1 MLKICSS
8 FGFRP
13 NEEGGRGGPCPN
25 FFHTFKNA
33 VSSTD
38 SVFFTASVSLT
49 ALKSPRCY
57 LADVCSLRSAVD
69 KDNHAAFISKAV
81 GMMMYII
88 GLM

>member
-1 MLKICSS
+1 MLKICCS

-13 NEEGGRGGPCPN
+13 NEEGGGEGPAQF
-25 FFHTFKNA
+25 FFHLFKNS
-33 VSSTD
+33 VSSND
-38 SVFFTASVSLT
+38 SVFFTASVSST